1 MYDST
6 GTKGEETD
14 CPKRLKLP
22 LTCKEDCSLFIFYE
36 LVHLNR

>member
-14 CPKRLKLP
+14 CPKTTKITANVKKIAHCLY
-22 LTCKEDCSLFIFYE
+22 FM
-36 LVHLNR
+36 N

>member
-14 CPKRLKLP
+14 CPKRLKTANVKIAHCLY
-22 LTCKEDCSLFIFYE
+22 FYE
-36 LVHLNR
+36 LVRI